1 MPRKTRIELHRKLLN
16 CREEESGRSLGNPI
30 VMRNTGT
37 EDYAWAQWTPSE
49 TGSYTLYLKLVEPY
63 DDTVPGN
70 DTATLQVTVQDT
82 ASGGSGDSGGC
93 FINSLN
99 PG

>member
-1 MPRKTRIELHRKLLN
+1 MHRKLLN

-30 VMRNTGT
+30 IMGNTGT

-63 DDTVPGN
+63 DDT
-70 DTATLQVTVQDT
+70 ATLQVTVQDT
-82 ASGGSGDSGGC
+82 ASGGGGDSGEC

-99 PG
+99 LG